1 MPYLGEDQRARSGRG
16 YTNGRYRGEHI
27 VYGEVEYRFPIWPC
41 SNIIGGVLFVNA
53 VTTSNA
59 ARDVKLFEYIQPAVG
74 FGIRVMVNKYFRTN
88 INLDYAIGRKSS
100 GFYFSGQETF

>member
-1 MPYLGEDQRARSGRG
+1 M
-16 YTNGRYRGEHI
+16 

-59 ARDVKLFEYIQPAVG
+59 SRDVKLV
-74 FGIRVMVNKYFRTN
+74 
-88 INLDYAIGRKSS
+88 
-100 GFYFSGQETF
+100 